1 MVLKKQDLIF
11 VAGHNGFLGKSILR
25 RLKLFRFQNILTA
38 DKKKLDLKDQKK
50 VFIFLSKYR
59 PKAII
64 IAAAKTGG
72 IYFNS
77 KFGPEILYDNLS
89 IQNNLIEGAKRNN
102 IQNIIFLASNTIY
115 PKFTKQPMKEKD
127 LFSGSLEKSHEY
139 FSFSKL
145 AGIKLC
151 EAYNKKYNTN
161 YKTLILPNVYGPGD
175 NYDTETSSF
184 FPALIKKIYDAK
196 IINKKNISLWGN
208 GKSKREIIYVDDVAD
223 ACIYFLKKKVIKH
236 VINIGSNKE
245 LKIKDFAKFI
255 MKEMKV
261 NLKIIFKDFKSAGM
275 KRKLLDI
282 SISRKYGWRHKVNL
296 KQGFKLTLDDFL
308 KKNN

>member
-1 MVLKKQDLIF
+1 MVLKKKDLIF
-11 VAGHNGFLGKSILR
+11 LAGHNGFLGKAILR
-25 RLKLFRFQNILTA
+25 RLKLFGYQKILMV
-38 DKKKLDLKDQKK
+38 DKKKINLKNQQR
-50 VFIFLSKYR
+50 VFNFLKKYR
-59 PKAII
+59 PKVII

-77 KFGPEILYDNLS
+77 KFGAEILYDNLS
-89 IQNNLIEGAKRNN
+89 IQNNLIEGAIRNN
-102 IQNIIFLASNTIY
+102 IKNIIFLASNTIY
-115 PKFTKQPMKEKD
+115 SKFTKQPFKEKN
-127 LFSGSLEKSHEY
+127 LFTGSLEKSHEY

-175 NYDTETSSF
+175 NYDLESSSF

-196 IINKKNISLWGN
+196 ILNKKNIILWGN
-208 GKSKREIIYVDDVAD
+208 GDSKREIIYVDDVAD
-223 ACIYFLKKKVIKH
+223 ACIYFMNKKTRHH
-236 VINIGSNKE
+236 VINIGSNTE

-255 MKEMKV
+255 MSQMNV
-261 NLKIIFKDFKSAGM
+261 NFKIIFKDFKSVGM

-282 SISRKYGWRHKVNL
+282 SISKKYGWRYKVNL
-296 KQGFKLTLDDFL
+296 KKGFRITLDDFL
-308 KKNN
+308 KNNK